1 MGDVRAPGRANVLTC
16 IKAGPAA
23 RAKLRS
29 GIAVRNS
36 SRTEK
41 RAMSGTERE
50 VEKKKRDYEAE
61 KKRREAM
68 KQTSS
73 ASPAKHEKRVD
84 HYVEKEKAEL
94 KEEAKSAQTNKAL
107 REG

>member
-1 MGDVRAPGRANVLTC
+1 
-16 IKAGPAA
+16 
-23 RAKLRS
+23 
-29 GIAVRNS
+29 
-36 SRTEK
+36 
-41 RAMSGTERE
+41 MSGTERE
-50 VEKKKRDYEAE
+50 IEKKKQSYEAE

-73 ASPAKHEKRVD
+73 ATPSKHEGRVD

-94 KEEAKSAQTNKAL
+94 KEEAKLAEVNKTL